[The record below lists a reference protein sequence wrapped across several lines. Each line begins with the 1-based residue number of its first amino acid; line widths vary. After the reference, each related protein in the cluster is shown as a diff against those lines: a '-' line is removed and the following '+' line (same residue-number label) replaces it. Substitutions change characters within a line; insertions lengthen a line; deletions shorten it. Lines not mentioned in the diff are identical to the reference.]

1 MQAAQMSQECNTHPG
16 EPGGG
21 SPQEEVLLSRG
32 SSPDHPVKRT
42 RGIPRG
48 PALSLGMT
56 EP

>member
-56 EP
+56 